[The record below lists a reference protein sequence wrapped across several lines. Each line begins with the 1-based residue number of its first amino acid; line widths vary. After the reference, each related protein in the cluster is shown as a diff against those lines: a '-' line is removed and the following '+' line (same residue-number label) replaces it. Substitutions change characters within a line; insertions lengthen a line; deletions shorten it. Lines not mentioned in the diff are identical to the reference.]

1 MNYVKENGATMQKKM
16 KSMDIMDLFQQKN
29 KQQDRYTSRA
39 AINIHE
45 FYLCGNIESPDEY
58 IEWFDVIR
66 HSGENDVIRL
76 FINSYGGDL
85 FTAIQFMRVLSE
97 TDATVIVSVEG
108 ACMSAATMVFLCA
121 DQFEV
126 SEHSMFMFHNY
137 SGGVTGKG
145 GEMLD
150 QLQHERVWS
159 EKLLRNIYEDF
170 LLEDEIKAML
180 NNKDL
185 WMDGDEVIKRLEV
198 KKAVMEAA
206 RAAEEQDKL
215 IEEIVPKRRKKVEQT
230 EE

>member
-1 MNYVKENGATMQKKM
+1 MPKKFDLMELFNGG
-16 KSMDIMDLFQQKN
+16 I
-29 KQQDRYTSRA
+29 KQDERFFSKQLV
-39 AINIHE
+39 NVHE
-45 FYLCGNIESPDEY
+45 FYLCGEIESSEAY
-58 IEWFDVIR
+58 IQWFDTIR
-66 HSGENDVIRL
+66 HANETDVVKIY
-76 FINSYGGDL
+76 INSPGGDV
-85 FTAIQFMRVLSE
+85 FTTIQFMRALKESS
-97 TDATVIVSVEG
+97 AKIVMSVEG
-108 ACMSAATMVFLCA
+108 MCASAATMIFMCG
-121 DQFEV
+121 DSFEV

-215 IEEIVPKRRKKVEQT
+215 IEEIAPKRRKKVEQT